1 MLTELFDTGRLEL
14 LRAIKD
20 RNLTIN
26 EVFSAQRTGRMGF
39 LATDVVLQRPLWD
52 ALDAWLPTS
61 GRAPETRRRADIS
74 VRTLRRANVLGS
86 GALVRDLATVNWK
99 AVYNT
104 WPTGEA
110 LRPAYVLLA
119 ATGSRDGEWAMPG
132 KPRGAGRNRT
142 VGWRFCRPLPYHLAT
157 APESGKADQPVGVL
171 QEPRYYSCFFSFNTI
186 ATCPSV
192 GPYRLAVSFWLRKR
206 IS

>member
-1 MLTELFDTGRLEL
+1 MPHAKEPPGPVPDLTVEAFWR
-14 LRAIKD
+14 I
-20 RNLTIN
+20 
-26 EVFSAQRTGRMGF
+26 V
-39 LATDVVLQRPLWD
+39 
-52 ALDAWLPTS
+52 
-61 GRAPETRRRADIS
+61 GRAP
-74 VRTLRRANVLGS
+74 
-86 GALVRDLATVNWK
+86 
-99 AVYNT
+99 
-104 WPTGEA
+104 EA